1 MTYFL
6 TELVVYA
13 SKQLK
18 ENTLGNINNSREHNI
33 MKPIFITGIAFQLFE
48 SCKGPGHRLYHVHP
62 KGVSRQQETNLAGD
76 CPLPPLGGRSR
87 S

>member
-1 MTYFL
+1 M
-6 TELVVYA
+6 YA

-18 ENTLGNINNSREHNI
+18 ENALEIINNACEHSI

-48 SCKGPGHRLYHVHP
+48 SCKGPGCRVYHVQP

-76 CPLPPLGGRSR
+76 
-87 S
+87 